1 MEREVW
7 RSLEVISPTRTT
19 LTTRILMA
27 EEESKG
33 DGFCQI
39 L

>member
-7 RSLEVISPTRTT
+7 RSLEVISPMRTT
-19 LTTRILMA
+19 LATRIPMA
-27 EEESKG
+27 EEESGG

>member
-1 MEREVW
+1 
-7 RSLEVISPTRTT
+7 LEVISPTRTT
-19 LTTRILMA
+19 LTTRIPMA
-27 EEESKG
+27 EEESEG